1 MSIRNFSAIAGCA
14 HFKQSL
20 FCLRSLVEGGI
31 LRRKQPAGRFSS
43 DVRKDAKRYY
53 AAHPRGAAA
62 SRHPKIFSDHGRY
75 VALLGRSIKD
85 GIFGFGSSVSSA
97 LHAFDDLYSRTRRI
111 R

>member
-1 MSIRNFSAIAGCA
+1 L
-14 HFKQSL
+14 K
-20 FCLRSLVEGGI
+20 GGI
-31 LRRKQPAGRFSS
+31 LKRKQPAGRFSS

-62 SRHPKIFSDHGRY
+62 VRHPKIFSDHGRY

-97 LHAFDDLYSRTRRI
+97 LHAFDDLYSRSRRS